1 MFYNYSIINKTK
13 KNLNKNPKKCFKFNN
28 QNKRK
33 KKKKE
38 KKNTENQT
46 VKRSI
51 GLVFS
56 ATEKPEVVRSR
67 PGT

>member
-1 MFYNYSIINKTK
+1 MFQVQQSK
-13 KNLNKNPKKCFKFNN
+13 
-28 QNKRK
+28 Q
-33 KKKKE
+33 KE
-38 KKNTENQT
+38 KEKERKKNTENQT